1 MFNQKKLQQEE
12 QIMNKFLNKYQR
24 RHFFQYDTPM
34 TISFL
39 LTNKCNLRCKHCF
52 NNTEKKMEDELNV
65 EDYDKLASSMGFVAS
80 GLFCGG
86 EPYLRSDLADI
97 INIFKEKCNMQFCS
111 TTTNGTLTDSILE
124 QTEKIVSI
132 DRRKRF
138 VLNFS
143 LDGYENE
150 HDLTRGKGTYKRCI
164 ESLKEANKLK
174 KKFSNLQIGIVSTM
188 TTINENILS
197 DFFEY
202 ISDKYEPNVI
212 SLLKVRQ
219 SPRIGEYIK
228 EISIENYRQAKETL
242 NKLFVN
248 EKNGNIDS
256 PVGYYPLAF
265 YDIIEKTMRS
275 NMREFYCYAGTHG
288 AYIDYNGDVNA
299 CEILGDYN
307 CTSHPFLMGNLKDY
321 NMNFINLWNSEQ
333 AQIVRNTINRNK
345 CCEKCTHE
353 TEGIL
358 PSIYFEPNAIF
369 YKERIKK
376 VIENYGK

>member
-150 HDLTRGKGTYKRCI
+150 HDLTRGKGTY
-164 ESLKEANKLK
+164 
-174 KKFSNLQIGIVSTM
+174 
-188 TTINENILS
+188 
-197 DFFEY
+197 
-202 ISDKYEPNVI
+202 
-212 SLLKVRQ
+212 
-219 SPRIGEYIK
+219 
-228 EISIENYRQAKETL
+228 
-242 NKLFVN
+242 
-248 EKNGNIDS
+248 
-256 PVGYYPLAF
+256 
-265 YDIIEKTMRS
+265 
-275 NMREFYCYAGTHG
+275 
-288 AYIDYNGDVNA
+288 
-299 CEILGDYN
+299 
-307 CTSHPFLMGNLKDY
+307 
-321 NMNFINLWNSEQ
+321 
-333 AQIVRNTINRNK
+333 NR
-345 CCEKCTHE
+345 
-353 TEGIL
+353 
-358 PSIYFEPNAIF
+358 
-369 YKERIKK
+369 
-376 VIENYGK
+376 